1 MACYLM
7 DIMVMA
13 FVLSWDFCCLESSR
27 LYTVEIKA
35 IDWKLNVNPEEK
47 EQSFFRRTQKGGVR
61 RSIDLFFEL
70 NRTLDALVEQK
81 DIIEYGET
89 NHFIVK
95 DETGNEA

>member
-1 MACYLM
+1 
-7 DIMVMA
+7 MA

-27 LYTVEIKA
+27 LHSRNKKA
-35 IDWKLNVNPEEK
+35 IEWKLNVNPEEK
-47 EQSFFRRTQKGGVR
+47 EQSFYRRTQKGGVR

-70 NRTLDALVEQK
+70 NRTLDALGDPK

-89 NHFIVK
+89 NQFIVK